1 VVNVILLAAGNFMD
15 PSSILLIMAPI
26 LYPLA
31 TKLGVNPVHMGILM
45 IVNTE
50 VGMCHPPVGLNLYV
64 ASGIAKMGISEITV
78 AVLPWLGYYTVLVDG
93 NDLWIKGGG
102 GNALLQG
109 VIARAQAS
117 PHAVA
122 GKVGVV
128 AFSLGGAV
136 GLTYATR
143 LPDQVATVVV
153 MYPLTNFIKDPADF
167 VGKIKVPV
175 LMLAGTAD
183 TYHSC
188 CVIEK
193 ARALADAAKANPDVA
208 PLFVLHEYEGADH
221 GFNMNTSHQRALVAD
236 SRDRAIAQLR
246 QYLVDHC

>member
-1 VVNVILLAAGNFMD
+1 MRALLRSLLLLLACIALVARADDAGPPQKEYVPKAGTGRVVVVVSGQTGASNYT
-15 PSSILLIMAPI
+15 SISQDFAD
-26 LYPLA
+26 A
-31 TKLGVNPVHMGILM
+31 
-45 IVNTE
+45 
-50 VGMCHPPVGLNLYV
+50 
-64 ASGIAKMGISEITV
+64 
-78 AVLPWLGYYTVLVDG
+78 GYDTVLVDG

-117 PHAVA
+117 PHAVP

-128 AFSLGGAV
+128 CFSLGGAV
-136 GLTYATR
+136 GLTYAAR
-143 LPDQVATVVV
+143 LPDQVATVVA
-153 MYPLTNFIKDPADF
+153 MYPLTNFIKDPVDF

-188 CVIEK
+188 CVIDK
-193 ARALADAAKANPDVA
+193 ARELADAAKANPDVA

-221 GFNMNTSHQRALVAD
+221 GFNMNTSHQRALVSD

-246 QYLVDHC
+246 QYLVDR

>member
-1 VVNVILLAAGNFMD
+1 MRALLRLVSALLA
-15 PSSILLIMAPI
+15 L
-26 LYPLA
+26 
-31 TKLGVNPVHMGILM
+31 
-45 IVNTE
+45 
-50 VGMCHPPVGLNLYV
+50 
-64 ASGIAKMGISEITV
+64 
-78 AVLPWLGYYTVLVDG
+78 AVLAAHADDGPAQKEYVPKGGTGRVVVVISGQTGASNYTSISQDFADAGYYTVLVDG
-93 NDLWIKGGG
+93 NDIWIKGGG

-128 AFSLGGAV
+128 SFSLGGASA
-136 GLTYATR
+136 LTYAAR

-153 MYPLTNFIKDPADF
+153 MYPLTNFIQNPADF

-183 TYHSC
+183 TYKNC
-188 CVIEK
+188 CSIET
-193 ARALADAAKANPDVA
+193 ARALADAAKRNPDVA
-208 PLFVLHEYEGADH
+208 PLFALHEYEGADH
-221 GFNMNTSHQRALVAD
+221 GFNMNTSHQRALVSD

-246 QYLVDHC
+246 QTLLDH

>member
-1 VVNVILLAAGNFMD
+1 MRALLRLLSLLLTCAVLAAHADDTGPPQKEYLPKAGTGRVVVVISGQTGASNYT
-15 PSSILLIMAPI
+15 SISQD
-26 LYPLA
+26 LA
-31 TKLGVNPVHMGILM
+31 D
-45 IVNTE
+45 
-50 VGMCHPPVGLNLYV
+50 
-64 ASGIAKMGISEITV
+64 A
-78 AVLPWLGYYTVLVDG
+78 GYDTVLVDG
-93 NDLWIKGGG
+93 NDFWIKGGD

-128 AFSLGGAV
+128 AFSLGGAAA
-136 GLTYATR
+136 LTYAAR
-143 LPDQVATVVV
+143 MPEHVATVVA
-153 MYPLTNFIKDPADF
+153 MYPLTSFIQNPADF

-183 TYHSC
+183 TYKSC
-188 CVIEK
+188 CTIDK
-193 ARALADAAKANPDVA
+193 ARALADAARANPDVA
-208 PLFVLHEYEGADH
+208 PLFVLHEYDGADH

-246 QYLVDHC
+246 QYLIDR

>member
-1 VVNVILLAAGNFMD
+1 MLRALLRSLLLLLACIALVVRADDAAPPQREYLPKSGTGRVVVVISGQTGASNYT
-15 PSSILLIMAPI
+15 SISQDFAD
-26 LYPLA
+26 A
-31 TKLGVNPVHMGILM
+31 
-45 IVNTE
+45 
-50 VGMCHPPVGLNLYV
+50 
-64 ASGIAKMGISEITV
+64 
-78 AVLPWLGYYTVLVDG
+78 GYYTVLVDG

-102 GNALLQG
+102 GGQLLLG
-109 VIARAQAS
+109 VIERAQAS
-117 PHAVA
+117 PHALP

-128 AFSLGGAV
+128 AFSLGGAA

-143 LPDQVATVVV
+143 MPEHVATVVV
-153 MYPLTNFIKDPADF
+153 MYPLTNFIKEPDDF
-167 VGKIKVPV
+167 VGKIKVPT

-183 TYHSC
+183 TYKSC

-193 ARALADAAKANPDVA
+193 ARELADAARKNPDVA

-246 QYLVDHC
+246 QYLVDR

>member
-1 VVNVILLAAGNFMD
+1 MRVLLRSVCALLTCLALVAHADDAGPPQKEYVPKGGTGRVVVVISGQTGASNYT
-15 PSSILLIMAPI
+15 SISQDFAD
-26 LYPLA
+26 A
-31 TKLGVNPVHMGILM
+31 
-45 IVNTE
+45 
-50 VGMCHPPVGLNLYV
+50 
-64 ASGIAKMGISEITV
+64 
-78 AVLPWLGYYTVLVDG
+78 GYYTVLVDG

-128 AFSLGGAV
+128 GFSLGGASA
-136 GLTYATR
+136 LTYAAR
-143 LPDQVATVVV
+143 LPDQVAAVVV
-153 MYPLTNFIKDPADF
+153 MYPLTNFIQAPADF

-183 TYHSC
+183 TYKGC
-188 CVIEK
+188 CTIEM
-193 ARALADAAKANPDVA
+193 ARALADAAKKNPDVA

-221 GFNMNTSHQRALVAD
+221 GFNMNTSHQRALVSD

-246 QYLVDHC
+246 QTLLDH

>member
-1 VVNVILLAAGNFMD
+1 MLRALLRSLFALLACIALVARADDAGPPQKEYVPKAGTGRVVVVVSGQTGASNYT
-15 PSSILLIMAPI
+15 SISQDFAD
-26 LYPLA
+26 A
-31 TKLGVNPVHMGILM
+31 
-45 IVNTE
+45 
-50 VGMCHPPVGLNLYV
+50 
-64 ASGIAKMGISEITV
+64 
-78 AVLPWLGYYTVLVDG
+78 GYYTVLVDG

-102 GNALLQG
+102 GGKLLLG
-109 VIARAQAS
+109 VIERAQAS
-117 PHAVA
+117 PHALP

-143 LPDQVATVVV
+143 MPEHVATVVV
-153 MYPLTNFIKDPADF
+153 MYPLTNFIKEPGDF

-183 TYHSC
+183 TYKSC

-193 ARALADAAKANPDVA
+193 ARELADAARKNPDVA

-246 QYLVDHC
+246 QYLVDR

>member
-1 VVNVILLAAGNFMD
+1 MRALLRLVSALLA
-15 PSSILLIMAPI
+15 L
-26 LYPLA
+26 
-31 TKLGVNPVHMGILM
+31 
-45 IVNTE
+45 
-50 VGMCHPPVGLNLYV
+50 
-64 ASGIAKMGISEITV
+64 
-78 AVLPWLGYYTVLVDG
+78 AVLAAHADDGPAQKEYVPKGGAGRVVVVISGQTGASNYTSISRDFADAGYYTVLVDG

-128 AFSLGGAV
+128 GFSLGGAAA
-136 GLTYATR
+136 LTYAAR

-153 MYPLTNFIKDPADF
+153 MYPLTSFIQNPADF

-183 TYHSC
+183 TYKNC
-188 CVIEK
+188 CTIET
-193 ARALADAAKANPDVA
+193 ARALADAAKRNPDVA
-208 PLFVLHEYEGADH
+208 PLFALHEYEGADH
-221 GFNMNTSHQRALVAD
+221 GFNMNTSHQRALVSD

-246 QYLVDHC
+246 QTLLDH

>member
-1 VVNVILLAAGNFMD
+1 MRALLRSLLLLLACIAFGARADDAGPPQKEYVPKSGTGRVVVVVSGQTGASNYT
-15 PSSILLIMAPI
+15 SISQDFAD
-26 LYPLA
+26 A
-31 TKLGVNPVHMGILM
+31 
-45 IVNTE
+45 
-50 VGMCHPPVGLNLYV
+50 
-64 ASGIAKMGISEITV
+64 
-78 AVLPWLGYYTVLVDG
+78 GYYTVLVDG

-128 AFSLGGAV
+128 CFSLGGAV

-143 LPDQVATVVV
+143 LPDQVATVVA
-153 MYPLTNFIKDPADF
+153 MYPLTNFIKDPVDF

-193 ARALADAAKANPDVA
+193 ARELADAAKANPDVA
-208 PLFVLHEYEGADH
+208 PLFVLHEYPGADH
-221 GFNMNTSHQRALVAD
+221 GFNMNTSHPRALVAD

-246 QYLVDHC
+246 QYLVDH

>member
-1 VVNVILLAAGNFMD
+1 MRALLRSLLLLLACIALVARADDAGPPQKEYVPKAGTGRVVVVVSGQTGASNYT
-15 PSSILLIMAPI
+15 SISQDFAD
-26 LYPLA
+26 A
-31 TKLGVNPVHMGILM
+31 
-45 IVNTE
+45 
-50 VGMCHPPVGLNLYV
+50 
-64 ASGIAKMGISEITV
+64 
-78 AVLPWLGYYTVLVDG
+78 GYYTVLVDG

-153 MYPLTNFIKDPADF
+153 MYPLTNFIKDPVDF

-193 ARALADAAKANPDVA
+193 ARELADAAKANPDVA

-246 QYLVDHC
+246 QYLVDR

>member
-1 VVNVILLAAGNFMD
+1 MRALLRLLSLLLTCVALAAHADDAGPPQKEYLPKAGTGRVVVVISGQTGASNYT
-15 PSSILLIMAPI
+15 SISQDFAD
-26 LYPLA
+26 A
-31 TKLGVNPVHMGILM
+31 
-45 IVNTE
+45 
-50 VGMCHPPVGLNLYV
+50 
-64 ASGIAKMGISEITV
+64 
-78 AVLPWLGYYTVLVDG
+78 GYYTVLVDG

-102 GNALLQG
+102 GSALLQG

-128 AFSLGGAV
+128 GFSLGGAAA
-136 GLTYATR
+136 LTYAAR
-143 LPDQVATVVV
+143 MPEHVATVVV
-153 MYPLTNFIKDPADF
+153 MYPLTSFIQDPVDF

-183 TYHSC
+183 TYKSC
-188 CVIEK
+188 CTIEK
-193 ARALADAAKANPDVA
+193 ARALAEAAKANPDVA

-221 GFNMNTSHQRALVAD
+221 GFNMNTSHQRALVSD

-246 QYLVDHC
+246 QTLIDR

>member
-1 VVNVILLAAGNFMD
+1 MRALLRSLFALLACIALAAHADDGPPHKEYVPKAGTGRVVVVVSGQTGASNYT
-15 PSSILLIMAPI
+15 SISQDFAD
-26 LYPLA
+26 A
-31 TKLGVNPVHMGILM
+31 
-45 IVNTE
+45 
-50 VGMCHPPVGLNLYV
+50 
-64 ASGIAKMGISEITV
+64 
-78 AVLPWLGYYTVLVDG
+78 GYYTVLVDG
-93 NDLWIKGGG
+93 NDMWIKGGG

-109 VIARAQAS
+109 VIAKAQAS

-153 MYPLTNFIKDPADF
+153 MYPLTNFIQHPDDF
-167 VGKIKVPV
+167 VSKIKVPV

-183 TYHSC
+183 TYKGC
-188 CVIEK
+188 CTIEK
-193 ARALADAAKANPDVA
+193 ARELADAAKKNPDVA

-246 QYLVDHC
+246 QYLVDR

>member
-1 VVNVILLAAGNFMD
+1 MRALLRSLLLLLACIAFGARADDAG
-15 PSSILLIMAPI
+15 PPQKEYVPKSS
-26 LYPLA
+26 
-31 TKLGVNPVHMGILM
+31 TGRVVVVVSGQ
-45 IVNTE
+45 T
-50 VGMCHPPVGLNLYV
+50 G
-64 ASGIAKMGISEITV
+64 ASNYTSISQDF
-78 AVLPWLGYYTVLVDG
+78 ADAGYYTVLVDG

-128 AFSLGGAV
+128 CFSLGGAV

-143 LPDQVATVVV
+143 LPDQVATVVA
-153 MYPLTNFIKDPADF
+153 MYPLTNFIKDPVDF

-193 ARALADAAKANPDVA
+193 ARELADAAKANPDVA
-208 PLFVLHEYEGADH
+208 PLFVLHEYPGADH

-246 QYLVDHC
+246 QYLVDH

>member
-1 VVNVILLAAGNFMD
+1 MRALLRSLLLLLACIAFGARADDAGPPQKEYVPKAGSGRVVVVVSGQTGASNYT
-15 PSSILLIMAPI
+15 SISQDFAD
-26 LYPLA
+26 A
-31 TKLGVNPVHMGILM
+31 
-45 IVNTE
+45 
-50 VGMCHPPVGLNLYV
+50 
-64 ASGIAKMGISEITV
+64 
-78 AVLPWLGYYTVLVDG
+78 GYYTVLVDG

-109 VIARAQAS
+109 VIAKAQAS

-143 LPDQVATVVV
+143 LPDQVATVIV

-193 ARALADAAKANPDVA
+193 ARELADAAKANPDVA
-208 PLFVLHEYEGADH
+208 PLFVLHEYPGADH

-246 QYLVDHC
+246 QYLVDR

>member
-1 VVNVILLAAGNFMD
+1 MRALLRLLSLLLTCVALAAHADDAGPPQKEYLPKAGTGRVVVVISGQTGASNYT
-15 PSSILLIMAPI
+15 SISQDFAD
-26 LYPLA
+26 A
-31 TKLGVNPVHMGILM
+31 
-45 IVNTE
+45 
-50 VGMCHPPVGLNLYV
+50 
-64 ASGIAKMGISEITV
+64 
-78 AVLPWLGYYTVLVDG
+78 GYYTVLVDG

-128 AFSLGGAV
+128 GFSLGGAAA
-136 GLTYATR
+136 LTYAAR
-143 LPDQVATVVV
+143 MPEHVATVVV
-153 MYPLTNFIKDPADF
+153 MYPLTSFIQNPGDF

-183 TYHSC
+183 TYKGC
-188 CVIEK
+188 CTIEK
-193 ARALADAAKANPDVA
+193 ARALAEAAKTDPDVA

-221 GFNMNTSHQRALVAD
+221 GFDMNTSHQRALVSD

-246 QYLVDHC
+246 QYLIDR

>member
-1 VVNVILLAAGNFMD
+1 MRALLRSLLLLLACIAFGARADDAGPPQKEYLPKAGTGRVVVVISGQTGASNYT
-15 PSSILLIMAPI
+15 SISQDFAD
-26 LYPLA
+26 A
-31 TKLGVNPVHMGILM
+31 
-45 IVNTE
+45 
-50 VGMCHPPVGLNLYV
+50 
-64 ASGIAKMGISEITV
+64 
-78 AVLPWLGYYTVLVDG
+78 GYYTVLVDG

-109 VIARAQAS
+109 VIAKAQAS

-153 MYPLTNFIKDPADF
+153 MYPLTNFIQHPDDF
-167 VGKIKVPV
+167 VSKIKVPV

-183 TYHSC
+183 TYKGC
-188 CVIEK
+188 CTIEK
-193 ARALADAAKANPDVA
+193 ARELADAAKKNPDVA

-246 QYLVDHC
+246 QYLVDR

>member
-1 VVNVILLAAGNFMD
+1 MLRALLRSLLLLLACIALVARADDAGPPQREYLPKSDTGRVVVVISGQTGASNYT
-15 PSSILLIMAPI
+15 SISQDFAD
-26 LYPLA
+26 A
-31 TKLGVNPVHMGILM
+31 
-45 IVNTE
+45 
-50 VGMCHPPVGLNLYV
+50 
-64 ASGIAKMGISEITV
+64 
-78 AVLPWLGYYTVLVDG
+78 GYYTVLVDG

-102 GNALLQG
+102 GGKLLLG
-109 VIARAQAS
+109 VIERAQAS
-117 PHAVA
+117 PHALP

-128 AFSLGGAV
+128 AFSLGGAA

-143 LPDQVATVVV
+143 MPEHVATVVV
-153 MYPLTNFIKDPADF
+153 MYPLTNFIKEPDDF
-167 VGKIKVPV
+167 VGKIKVPT

-183 TYHSC
+183 TYKSC

-193 ARALADAAKANPDVA
+193 ARELADAARKNPDVA

-246 QYLVDHC
+246 QYLVDR

>member
-1 VVNVILLAAGNFMD
+1 MRWMHRFLPFLLACGVFAAQADDAAPAQKDYLPKAGTGRVVVVISGQTG
-15 PSSILLIMAPI
+15 PSNYTSISQEFAD
-26 LYPLA
+26 A
-31 TKLGVNPVHMGILM
+31 
-45 IVNTE
+45 
-50 VGMCHPPVGLNLYV
+50 
-64 ASGIAKMGISEITV
+64 
-78 AVLPWLGYYTVLVDG
+78 GYYTVLVDG
-93 NDLWIKGGG
+93 NDFWIKGGG

-128 AFSLGGAV
+128 AFSLGGASA
-136 GLTYATR
+136 LTYAAR
-143 LPDQVATVVV
+143 MPGQVATVVA
-153 MYPLTNFIKDPADF
+153 MYPLTEFIKNPADF

-183 TYHSC
+183 TYKNC
-188 CVIEK
+188 CTIEN

-208 PLFVLHEYEGADH
+208 PLFALHEYPGAGH
-221 GFNMNTSHQRALVAD
+221 GFNMNSARDRALVGD

-246 QYLVDHC
+246 QYLPDH

>member
-1 VVNVILLAAGNFMD
+1 MRALLRSLLLLLACIAFGARADDAGPPQKEYVPKSGTGRVVVVVSGQTGASNYT
-15 PSSILLIMAPI
+15 SISQDFAD
-26 LYPLA
+26 A
-31 TKLGVNPVHMGILM
+31 
-45 IVNTE
+45 
-50 VGMCHPPVGLNLYV
+50 
-64 ASGIAKMGISEITV
+64 
-78 AVLPWLGYYTVLVDG
+78 GYYTVLVDG

-128 AFSLGGAV
+128 CFSLGGAV

-143 LPDQVATVVV
+143 LPDQVATVVA
-153 MYPLTNFIKDPADF
+153 MYPLTNFIKDPVDF

-193 ARALADAAKANPDVA
+193 ARELADAAKANPDVA
-208 PLFVLHEYEGADH
+208 PLFVLHEYPGADH

-246 QYLVDHC
+246 QYLVDH

>member
-1 VVNVILLAAGNFMD
+1 MRALLRSLLLLLAFIALAARADDAVPPQKEYVPKAGTGRVVVVVSGQTGASNYT
-15 PSSILLIMAPI
+15 SISQDFAD
-26 LYPLA
+26 A
-31 TKLGVNPVHMGILM
+31 
-45 IVNTE
+45 
-50 VGMCHPPVGLNLYV
+50 
-64 ASGIAKMGISEITV
+64 
-78 AVLPWLGYYTVLVDG
+78 GYYTVLVDG

-109 VIARAQAS
+109 VIAKAQAS

-167 VGKIKVPV
+167 VGKFKVPV

-183 TYHSC
+183 TYKSC

-193 ARALADAAKANPDVA
+193 ARELADAARKNPDVA

-246 QYLVDHC
+246 QYLVDR

>member
-1 VVNVILLAAGNFMD
+1 MLRALLRSLFALLACIALVARADDAGPPQKEYVPKAGTGRVVVVVSGQTGASNYT
-15 PSSILLIMAPI
+15 SISQDFAD
-26 LYPLA
+26 A
-31 TKLGVNPVHMGILM
+31 
-45 IVNTE
+45 
-50 VGMCHPPVGLNLYV
+50 
-64 ASGIAKMGISEITV
+64 
-78 AVLPWLGYYTVLVDG
+78 GYYTVLVDG

-102 GNALLQG
+102 GGKLLLG
-109 VIARAQAS
+109 VIERAQAS
-117 PHAVA
+117 PHALP

-143 LPDQVATVVV
+143 MPEHVATVVV
-153 MYPLTNFIKDPADF
+153 MYPLTNFIKEPDDF

-183 TYHSC
+183 TYKSC

-193 ARALADAAKANPDVA
+193 ARELADAARKNPDVA

-246 QYLVDHC
+246 QYLVDR

>member
-1 VVNVILLAAGNFMD
+1 MRALLRLLSLLLTCVALAAHADDAGPPQKEYLPKAGTGRVVVVLSGQTGASNYT
-15 PSSILLIMAPI
+15 SISQDFAD
-26 LYPLA
+26 A
-31 TKLGVNPVHMGILM
+31 
-45 IVNTE
+45 
-50 VGMCHPPVGLNLYV
+50 
-64 ASGIAKMGISEITV
+64 
-78 AVLPWLGYYTVLVDG
+78 GYYTVLVDG

-102 GNALLQG
+102 GKALLEG

-128 AFSLGGAV
+128 AFSLGGGAA
-136 GLTYATR
+136 LTYAAR
-143 LPDQVATVVV
+143 MPEQVATVVV
-153 MYPLTNFIKDPADF
+153 MYPLTSFIQNPADF

-183 TYHSC
+183 TYKGC
-188 CVIEK
+188 CTIEK

-208 PLFVLHEYEGADH
+208 PLFALHEYEGADH
-221 GFNMNTSHQRALVAD
+221 GFNMNTSHQRALVSD

-246 QYLVDHC
+246 QTLIDR

>member
-1 VVNVILLAAGNFMD
+1 MRILIRWASALLACLALAAHADDGAPAQKDFLPRSGTGRVVVVISGQTGASNYT
-15 PSSILLIMAPI
+15 SISQDFAD
-26 LYPLA
+26 A
-31 TKLGVNPVHMGILM
+31 
-45 IVNTE
+45 
-50 VGMCHPPVGLNLYV
+50 
-64 ASGIAKMGISEITV
+64 
-78 AVLPWLGYYTVLVDG
+78 GYYTVLVDG

-128 AFSLGGAV
+128 GFSLGGASA
-136 GLTYATR
+136 LTYAAR
-143 LPDQVATVVV
+143 LPDQVAAVVV
-153 MYPLTNFIKDPADF
+153 MYPLTNFIQAPADF

-183 TYHSC
+183 TYKGC
-188 CVIEK
+188 CTIEM
-193 ARALADAAKANPDVA
+193 ARALADAAKKNPDVA

-221 GFNMNTSHQRALVAD
+221 GFNMNTSHQRALVSD

-246 QYLVDHC
+246 QTLLDH

>member
-1 VVNVILLAAGNFMD
+1 MRALLRLLFALLACMALVARADDAVPPQKEYVPKAGTGRVVVVVSGQTGASNYT
-15 PSSILLIMAPI
+15 SISQDFAD
-26 LYPLA
+26 A
-31 TKLGVNPVHMGILM
+31 
-45 IVNTE
+45 
-50 VGMCHPPVGLNLYV
+50 
-64 ASGIAKMGISEITV
+64 
-78 AVLPWLGYYTVLVDG
+78 GYYTVLVDG

-136 GLTYATR
+136 GLAYAAR
-143 LPDQVATVVV
+143 LPEQVATVVV
-153 MYPLTNFIKDPADF
+153 MYPLTNFIQHPDDF

-183 TYHSC
+183 TYKGC
-188 CVIEK
+188 CTIDK
-193 ARALADAAKANPDVA
+193 ARELAEAARKNPDVA
-208 PLFVLHEYEGADH
+208 PLFVLHEYDGADH

-246 QYLVDHC
+246 QYLVER